1 VDLIGKSG
9 VSFILKE
16 LSRSS
21 EVSDCVRL
29 GLKLGVQVEVVGLDM
44 TELSGDLL
52 IRLGHVGEVV
62 GEAVVDI
69 FQVDALGLEVAVGD
83 VDVVVFDSETVELG
97 GEVGDGVIKVGALVG
112 EGVVGLLEIGTL
124 GLAGGEEVL

>member
-1 VDLIGKSG
+1 LIGKSG

-16 LSRSS
+16 LSGSS
-21 EVSDCVRL
+21 EVCTLVGL
-29 GLKLGVQVEVVGLDM
+29 GLKLGVQVEVVGLDV

-52 IRLGHVGEVV
+52 VGLGHVGEVV

-83 VDVVVFDSETVELG
+83 VDVVDFNPDTVKLG
-97 GEVGDGVIKVGALVG
+97 GEIGDGVIEVSALVG